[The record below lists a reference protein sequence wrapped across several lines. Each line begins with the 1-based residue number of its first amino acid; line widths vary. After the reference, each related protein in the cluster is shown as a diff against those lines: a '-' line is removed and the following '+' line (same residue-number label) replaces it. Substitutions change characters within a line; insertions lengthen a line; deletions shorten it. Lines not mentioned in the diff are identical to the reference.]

1 MKILNISS
9 SLNVGGTEAFIMNFY
24 RNTKFNKSDFT
35 FVSFTD
41 GINSHEEEIFNL
53 GGNVFKPSDIG
64 IKLLSKFIKM
74 INLCIYIY
82 ENNFD
87 VIHIHGC
94 SLLDLILGLIP
105 SKIFCPESK
114 IIVHSHSVG
123 TKSKN
128 PVKSILKNLM
138 KVIVTRF
145 ADIRLSCSKEAG
157 QSKYLRSSKYTIV
170 NNGIDT
176 VKYKF
181 NHNNRNLLR
190 NNLSLHNKIV
200 IGHIGR
206 FEHEKNQEFLINILQ
221 KLPENFVLFMIG
233 EGSLKNRIIDKVN
246 NMNLGERVIFSDNV
260 INPYDFYNVFDVFVL
275 PSKYEGQ
282 PFVLIEAQTNG
293 LAVLISQNVPAINII
308 TDGVQINLENENEW
322 IENIIKFSSRRV
334 EKIEEI
340 YKKGFDIGSVVDQI
354 EGIYNA

>member
-1 MKILNISS
+1 M
-9 SLNVGGTEAFIMNFY
+9 
-24 RNTKFNKSDFT
+24 
-35 FVSFTD
+35 
-41 GINSHEEEIFNL
+41 
-53 GGNVFKPSDIG
+53 
-64 IKLLSKFIKM
+64 
-74 INLCIYIY
+74 
-82 ENNFD
+82 
-87 VIHIHGC
+87 
-94 SLLDLILGLIP
+94 
-105 SKIFCPESK
+105 
-114 IIVHSHSVG
+114 
-123 TKSKN
+123 
-128 PVKSILKNLM
+128 
-138 KVIVTRF
+138 
-145 ADIRLSCSKEAG
+145 
-157 QSKYLRSSKYTIV
+157 